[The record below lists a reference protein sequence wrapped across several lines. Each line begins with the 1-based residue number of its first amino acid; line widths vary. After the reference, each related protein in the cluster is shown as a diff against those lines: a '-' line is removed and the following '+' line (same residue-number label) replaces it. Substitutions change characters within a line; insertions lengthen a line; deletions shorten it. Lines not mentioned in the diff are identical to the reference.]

1 MAQPGDLGVSA
12 GPIKPGS
19 KEKLNLVIAQPLS
32 K

>member
-1 MAQPGDLGVSA
+1 LGVSA